1 METRKYDLMKEASLR
16 LEEAQ
21 KAMQALVE
29 AESDEEW
36 KRRYEAK
43 LAMLH
48 ELQEDIDAVTKGAED
63 TWQRIAYKLLHRVKK
78 ENIPTVIK
86 ASCEGKIYRIS
97 ELDQMIKDYP
107 KDTVGILKSAQ
118 KINDLGYYKWFCWH
132 PKERALEYHRRLTNF
147 IATTWGHWELND
159 PMSTIKQKRLERIL
173 NDETL
178 SKTLGYKEKTIE
190 RFRKTVDWD
199 HKMK

>member
-1 METRKYDLMKEASLR
+1 METRKYDLMREASLR

-29 AESDEEW
+29 AESDEKW

-48 ELQEDIDAVTKGAED
+48 ELQEDIDIVTTGAED
-63 TWQRIAYKLLHRVKK
+63 TWYRIAYKLLHRVKK
-78 ENIPTVIK
+78 ENIPAVIK

-107 KDTVGILKSAQ
+107 KDTVDILKSAQ
-118 KINDLGYYKWFCWH
+118 KIHDLDYYKWFCWH
-132 PKERALEYHRRLTNF
+132 PKERVLECHRRLTNF
-147 IATTWGHWELND
+147 IATTWVND
-159 PMSTIKQKRLERIL
+159 PMSTIGQKRLEKIL

-199 HKMK
+199 HQMK